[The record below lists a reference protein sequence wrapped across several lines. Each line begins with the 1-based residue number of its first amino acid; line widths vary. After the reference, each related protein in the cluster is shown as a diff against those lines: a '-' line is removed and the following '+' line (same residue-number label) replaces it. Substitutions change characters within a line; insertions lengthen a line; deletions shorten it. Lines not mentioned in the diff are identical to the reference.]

1 MLDQRWRRPRGSLEL
16 SPLSAAEIESS
27 PQMKKMGTQVYSG
40 REEEMVVVELVA
52 GWLDA
57 WISGVG

>member
-1 MLDQRWRRPRGSLEL
+1 
-16 SPLSAAEIESS
+16 
-27 PQMKKMGTQVYSG
+27 MKKMGTQVYSG